1 MAPVRCLVVDDEA
14 MLRRVLSRVLTSAGY
29 EVAEAGSGLEALDRL
44 GRRPFD
50 LVISDIHMPG
60 MDGIQLLAQVRALYP
75 EIGVVMITAV
85 TDVQTA
91 VACLNQGALDYVGK
105 PFQVDE
111 VLARVRQAL
120 DRRRLIVENR
130 DYQRTLERRV
140 KQQADKI
147 QDLFVQ
153 GVQTLAH
160 ALEAKD
166 PYTRGHSMRVA
177 SYATAI
183 ATTMELPGE
192 AVADIHLGAELHD
205 VGKIGVREA
214 VLLKPTRLDE
224 EEYLH
229 IMQHTV
235 IGERILKPLAHDHPT
250 VLGIVRS
257 HHERV
262 DGKGFP
268 DRLSGADI
276 PLAVRVVTVAD
287 TFDAMTTVR
296 PYRSALDAEAAIG
309 ELVRCIGTQFDR
321 DVVDAFC
328 RAFPDPRALQ
338 LPPAPDAAAQSVSPS
353 ITTLAS

>member
-1 MAPVRCLVVDDEA
+1 MSPVRCLVVDDEA
-14 MLRRVLSRVLTSAGY
+14 MLRRVLVRVLASAGY
-29 EVAEAGSGLEALDRL
+29 EAVEAGSGLEALDRL
-44 GRRPFD
+44 GRQAFD

-75 EIGVVMITAV
+75 EVGVVMITAV

-105 PFQVDE
+105 PFQVE
-111 VLARVRQAL
+111 EALARVRQAL
-120 DRRRLIVENR
+120 ERRRLTVENK

-140 KQQADKI
+140 KEQADKI

-177 SYATAI
+177 SYSTTI
-183 ATTMELPGE
+183 AAAMGLSSDVT
-192 AVADIHLGAELHD
+192 ADIRLGAELHD

-214 VLLKPTRLDE
+214 VLLKPSRLND

-235 IGERILKPLAHDHPT
+235 IGERILRPLAHDHPS
-250 VLGIVRS
+250 VLGIARS
-257 HHERV
+257 HHERL
-262 DGKGFP
+262 DGRGFP
-268 DRLSGADI
+268 DRLVGGDI
-276 PLAVRVVTVAD
+276 PLPVRVVTVAD

-296 PYRSALDAEAAIG
+296 PYRSALDAESAMG

-321 DVVDAFC
+321 DVVDAFR
-328 RAFPDPRALQ
+328 RAFPDPRAMQ
-338 LPPAPDAAAQSVSPS
+338 LPPAPDAAAPRAAS
-353 ITTLAS
+353 LAS